1 MISRAQYNLLKRAIK
16 SKELCVDDLNDIE
29 LEQAKFLYKNK
40 FLVVSERKTSSS
52 NGITGIY
59 IYKYKVSQSG
69 EAEMYLFKTSFYKWW
84 VPVVISIGAFIV
96 SIIALFR

>member
-1 MISRAQYNLLKRAIK
+1 MISKDQYNLLK
-16 SKELCVDDLNDIE
+16 
-29 LEQAKFLYKNK
+29 QA
-40 FLVVSERKTSSS
+40 VSERKTSSS

-69 EAEMYLFKTSFYKWW
+69 EAEMYLFKSSFYKWW
-84 VPVVISIGAFIV
+84 VPVVISIGAFVV